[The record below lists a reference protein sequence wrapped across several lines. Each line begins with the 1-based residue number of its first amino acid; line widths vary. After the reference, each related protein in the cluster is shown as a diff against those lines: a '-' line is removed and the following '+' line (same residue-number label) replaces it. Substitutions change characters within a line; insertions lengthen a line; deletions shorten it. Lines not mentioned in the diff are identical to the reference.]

1 MNNFRFNSITL
12 HLYSFICV
20 GKHMSFTKA
29 ANELYITQGAVS
41 HRIKALEEQIGF
53 PLFHRLPRKIVF
65 TPEGLQLFEVCSQSL
80 VTIEARIRGIRGMTL
95 SGRLKV
101 SCAPSLAGCWLLP
114 RLEQFRELYPDLDID
129 LVSGYKQEDFEKDEV
144 EVAIACGHG
153 DCAGLHAVPF
163 LQDNLL
169 PVCSPAYMHKHE
181 LHENPTA
188 LRNCALIHEC
198 SKAPGTSHASG
209 WKLWAEWAG
218 VHELNTEPG
227 YSFDR
232 AELVTIAAR
241 EGLGVA
247 LGREW
252 LVNEWIQRGDLVV
265 PFMLV
270 VPSPQSYFVVTTP
283 EGAGRA
289 RVRAFTE
296 WLLEQSSR
304 NRR

>member
-1 MNNFRFNSITL
+1 MDDFGLNSITL

-29 ANELYITQGAVS
+29 AEELCLTQGAVS
-41 HRIKALEEQIGF
+41 HRIKALEEQVGF
-53 PLFHRLPRKIVF
+53 SLFHRLPRKIVF

-80 VTIEARIRGIRGMTL
+80 VSIEARIRDIRGMKL
-95 SGRLKV
+95 SGRLRV

-114 RLEQFRELYPDLDID
+114 RLGQFRGLYPDLDID
-129 LVSGYKQEDFEKDEV
+129 LVSSYTQADFEKDNV
-144 EVAIACGHG
+144 EVAISCGTG
-153 DCAGLHAVPF
+153 DHAGLHAIPF

-169 PVCSPAYMHKHE
+169 PVCSPAYMREWKV
-181 LHENPTA
+181 HENPAA
-188 LRNCALIHEC
+188 LRNCALIHER
-198 SKAPGTSHASG
+198 SGTPGTSHASG
-209 WKLWAEWAG
+209 WELWAKWAG
-218 VHELNTEPG
+218 VYELNTEAG

-270 VPSPQSYFVVTTP
+270 VPSPQSYFVVSTV

-296 WLLEQSSR
+296 WLLEQSR
-304 NRR
+304 G